1 MLLSGSVD
9 FSPWNTEK
17 LPDIGTPQTAREN
30 RIRSKPPSPIAEDSA
45 GNGSLSPK
53 IQRWSNEYS
62 PIHSLAFLSILE
74 ILGTATVISNNINEP
89 GISERYYTT
98 RLVELSLL
106 EHWLDLWWV
115 VFVRAKPP
123 PKLNKAFGQKPVRK
137 DAQPNGEY
145 FSHPNPAPVRE
156 TMPANTQ
163 SQTPPN
169 LKKPKPVQRGIDALW
184 SLNDQDT
191 ALKPSAAQNSFPP
204 ARRNSPAGK
213 ISPVR
218 NKRRT
223 ASVPKNRL
231 MKEQSPSQEEMPD
244 ATSKSSQ
251 DDNYLP
257 VVMAKDPESRQRVIE
272 RRKKAL
278 QLDMVI
284 TQGQKTHLLCSQKST
299 MSCFNCIS

>member
-1 MLLSGSVD
+1 
-9 FSPWNTEK
+9 
-17 LPDIGTPQTAREN
+17 
-30 RIRSKPPSPIAEDSA
+30 
-45 GNGSLSPK
+45 
-53 IQRWSNEYS
+53 
-62 PIHSLAFLSILE
+62 
-74 ILGTATVISNNINEP
+74 
-89 GISERYYTT
+89 
-98 RLVELSLL
+98 
-106 EHWLDLWWV
+106 V

-272 RRKKAL
+272 RRKK
-278 QLDMVI
+278 
-284 TQGQKTHLLCSQKST
+284 ST